1 MFGLFEERDED
12 LNDDGILLE
21 LLNVRHSLQR
31 ESLSTNIRD
40 PTLDQPSENPI
51 VLDDPCLVDEDELFD
66 DEGTVESEI
75 FSSSETG
82 IEQLCNVRRDVI
94 TNRLSVFAR
103 DDRSEGSDE
112 SFIAESSEEEVGRIG
127 RMKAKEFGER
137 SGKAAR
143 LELLEQSFD
152 VDNHLDYVLQIHSCS
167 GMRKKVEDIDDSGHH
182 FEFSIVRGLFR

>member
-1 MFGLFEERDED
+1 M
-12 LNDDGILLE
+12 
-21 LLNVRHSLQR
+21 
-31 ESLSTNIRD
+31 
-40 PTLDQPSENPI
+40 
-51 VLDDPCLVDEDELFD
+51 
-66 DEGTVESEI
+66 ESEI
-75 FSSSETG
+75 FSSSETR
-82 IEQLCNVRRDVI
+82 IEQLCDVRRDVI